1 MKCTRWVIEE
11 NARLAR
17 IFRALG
23 DQTRLRLIAELVV
36 RGEVT
41 CGEFAAQCDCANSTL
56 TYHQRILSEAGLISV
71 RRAGQFRM
79 LVLQR
84 EILEAALPGVSTR
97 LAAMAGLGK
106 PMTAGTARTAAP
118 A

>member
-1 MKCTRWVIEE
+1 MQERE
-11 NARLAR
+11 RLAR

-23 DQTRLRLIAELVV
+23 DQTRLRLVAELVA
-36 RGEVT
+36 RGEMT
-41 CGEFAAQCDCANSTL
+41 CGEFAVACDCANSTL

-84 EILEAALPGVSTR
+84 EVLEAALPGLSIR
-97 LAAMAGLGK
+97 LAAMAGLGETV
-106 PMTAGTARTAAP
+106 TAGPARATAP